1 MNRGT
6 RVSIP
11 RSYFLR
17 TAIALTAL
25 LPSVARAQ
33 ALTCTTATSLT
44 VPPSCYVDLTLQ
56 MSTEPVFLLTL
67 HGAAINFE
75 PVGVGVLDA
84 GAGAATAPTV
94 ATVAANAP
102 WQVQVSAASA
112 MWSGSGAGAR
122 ADKPASDLL
131 WSHTAVTGFTPLSV
145 APATV
150 ASGGPT
156 GATEVPLY
164 YHARVGWATDP
175 PGTYTLRVTY
185 TLTAP

>member
-1 MNRGT
+1 
-6 RVSIP
+6 VSRAAGVCVL
-11 RSYFLR
+11 RSYCRF
-17 TAIALTAL
+17 AGAALAMF
-25 LPSVARAQ
+25 LPSAARAQ
-33 ALTCTTATSLT
+33 ALSCTTAMSLT
-44 VPPSCYVDLTLQ
+44 VPASCYVDLTLQ

-67 HGAAINFE
+67 HGATINFE

-156 GATEVPLY
+156 GATDVPLY

-175 PGTYTLRVTY
+175 PGTYTLTVTY